1 MHRLFL
7 PVDKYLDTPHLSVKL
22 STSLT
27 RLVRSKRIAGPVGTA
42 QARCLVL
49 VALLLFN
56 LTGSTAYANEIIKA
70 KQFALN
76 TMTPI
81 DYQYAVLLIQHESGW
96 RVAAKNGPH
105 YGLCQARNASVKD
118 MGYKEQ
124 LTWCMD
130 YWHYRYGTVEKAWLH
145 WVVYQWQ

>member
-1 MHRLFL
+1 MHRVLL
-7 PVDKYLDTPHLSVKL
+7 PVDKYLDTPHSSVKL

-27 RLVRSKRIAGPVGTA
+27 VLVASKRIAESVRAT

-49 VALLLFN
+49 VALLLSS
-56 LTGSTAYANEIIKA
+56 LTATPSYANEIIKA

-81 DYQYAVLLIQHESGW
+81 DYQYAALLIQHESGW
-96 RVAAKNGPH
+96 RVAARNGPH
-105 YGLCQARNASVKD
+105 YGLCQARNASVKN

-124 LTWCMD
+124 LTWCMN

>member
-1 MHRLFL
+1 M
-7 PVDKYLDTPHLSVKL
+7 DKYLDTPYSSVKL

-27 RLVRSKRIAGPVGTA
+27 RLVRSKRIAESVRAT

-49 VALLLFN
+49 VAILLSS
-56 LTGSTAYANEIIKA
+56 LTASPAYANEIIKA

-81 DYQYAVLLIQHESGW
+81 DYQYAALLIQHESGW
-96 RVAAKNGPH
+96 RIAAKNGPH
-105 YGLCQARNASVKD
+105 YGLCQARNASVKN

-124 LTWCMD
+124 LTWCMN

-145 WVVYQWQ
+145 WVVYSWQ